1 MSFST
6 VSVKNLVRSAFNVAG
21 FDIGRRR
28 ITITVPF
35 TVPSIKKLK
44 SLSDKF
50 KPLSDKFKM
59 YHVGCGA
66 LIADGFLN
74 IDCNFESYRSSKTT
88 TIASCNLYAVEGRPS
103 TYLLQYDLR
112 NGIPAAT
119 DSLEVIYHS
128 HFFEHLTDHE
138 GIAFLSECHR
148 CLAPGGVMRFAV
160 PDFELWCGNYV
171 SKNSEFFNW
180 YRSIYLGNNTIH
192 YKTNALVFMGMLYN
206 WGHRMAYDYGSLVER
221 LGTTGFTKV
230 RRADWSTSE
239 KIPNI
244 ASVEEPK
251 SERRVESLVVE
262 CTK

>member
-1 MSFST
+1 VFS
-6 VSVKNLVRSAFNVAG
+6 VVG
-21 FDIGRRR
+21 FEIGRRP
-28 ITITVPF
+28 ITIN
-35 TVPSIKKLK
+35 VPSVKKLT
-44 SLSDKF
+44 SSDKF

-59 YHVGCGA
+59 YHVGCGS

-74 IDCNFESYRSSKTT
+74 IESDFEFYRDLESYRSSKAT
-88 TIASCNLYAVEGRPS
+88 TIASYKLYAVEGRRS
-103 TYLLQYDLR
+103 TYLLQHDLR

-148 CLAPGGVMRFAV
+148 CLAPGGLMRFAV

-171 SKNSEFFNW
+171 SGNSEFFNW
-180 YRSIYLGNNTIH
+180 YRSVYLHNNTLH
-192 YKTNALVFMGMLYN
+192 YKTNALVFTGMLYN
-206 WGHRMAYDYGSLVER
+206 WGHRMAYDYGSLAER
-221 LGTTGFTKV
+221 LFTTGFTKI
-230 RRADWSTSE
+230 RRADWATSE

-244 ASVEEPK
+244 ASVEEPE
-251 SERRVESLVVE
+251 SQRRIESLVVE